1 MACEVDRKNNVDR
14 RVCRGNPHLISSC
27 LSREDVSVGRVRVP
41 VTYVL
46 SILLVNSFSLL
57 SRIPAS
63 VLVPRQ
69 IRGESCLCTLHL
81 ELNEYQVAAE
91 GQAE

>member
-63 VLVPRQ
+63 ALVPLQ
-69 IRGESCLCTLHL
+69 IQGESCLCTLHL
-81 ELNEYQVAAE
+81 ELDEHQVGAE
-91 GQAE
+91 GQTE

>member
-1 MACEVDRKNNVDR
+1 MACEVDRKNNVDQRVR
-14 RVCRGNPHLISSC
+14 RDNPHLISNC
-27 LSREDVSVGRVRVP
+27 LSGEDLSVGQVRVL

-46 SILLVNSFSLL
+46 SILSVNSVSSL

-63 VLVPRQ
+63 ALVPLQ
-69 IRGESCLCTLHL
+69 IQGESCLCTLHL
-81 ELNEYQVAAE
+81 ELDEHQVAAQ